1 MKIVDGLLY
10 SRSHEWVLVDGE
22 SARVGITD
30 HAQDALGQIVD
41 VQLPSIGDAVLAGK
55 AVAEVESSKSVSDI
69 GSPVSGTVVLV
80 NELLTDQPELIN
92 SDPFGAGWLYEV
104 QLSYDEMLEG
114 LMSADEYRALT
125 QQQLTHQSMKNVQE

>member
-41 VQLPSIGDAVLAGK
+41 VQLPSIGDAVVAGK

-80 NELLTDQPELIN
+80 NELLADRPELIN

-104 QLSYDEMLEG
+104 QLSYDEMLEA

-125 QQQLTHQSMKNVQE
+125 Q

>member
-41 VQLPSIGDAVLAGK
+41 VQLPSIGAAVVAGR

-80 NELLTDQPELIN
+80 NELLSYQPELIN

-104 QLSYDEMLEG
+104 QLSYNEMLEG
-114 LMSADEYRALT
+114 LMSADEYRTLT
-125 QQQLTHQSMKNVQE
+125 Q

>member
-1 MKIVDGLLY
+1 VKIVDGLLY

-41 VQLPSIGDAVLAGK
+41 VQLPSIGDAVVAGK

-69 GSPVSGTVVLV
+69 GSPVGGTVVLV
-80 NELLTDQPELIN
+80 NELLAEKPELIN

-104 QLSYDEMLEG
+104 QLSYNEMLEG

-125 QQQLTHQSMKNVQE
+125 Q

>member
-41 VQLPSIGDAVLAGK
+41 VQLPSIGDAVVAGK

-80 NELLTDQPELIN
+80 NELLADSPELIN

-104 QLSYDEMLEG
+104 QLSYNEMLEA
-114 LMSADEYRALT
+114 LMSADEYQKLT
-125 QQQLTHQSMKNVQE
+125 Q

>member
-41 VQLPSIGDAVLAGK
+41 VQLPSVGDAVVGGK

-80 NELLTDQPELIN
+80 NELLAAQPQLIN
-92 SDPFGAGWLYEV
+92 SDPFGAGWLYEI
-104 QLSYDEMLEG
+104 QLAYNEMLEG
-114 LMSADEYRALT
+114 LLSADEYRTLT
-125 QQQLTHQSMKNVQE
+125 Q

>member
-1 MKIVDGLLY
+1 MKIVEGLLY

-22 SARVGITD
+22 SARVGVTD

-41 VQLPSIGDAVLAGK
+41 VKLPSIGDAVVAGK

-80 NELLTDQPELIN
+80 NELLTDSPELIN

-104 QLSYDEMLEG
+104 QLSYNEMLEA
-114 LMSADEYRALT
+114 LMSADEYRKLT
-125 QQQLTHQSMKNVQE
+125 Q

>member
-1 MKIVDGLLY
+1 MKIIDGLLY

-41 VQLPSIGDAVLAGK
+41 VQLPSIGDTVVAGK

-80 NELLTDQPELIN
+80 NELLAGQPELIN
-92 SDPFGAGWLYEV
+92 SDPFGAGWIYEV
-104 QLSYDEMLEG
+104 QLAYNEMLDG
-114 LMSADEYRALT
+114 LMSVDEYRALT
-125 QQQLTHQSMKNVQE
+125 Q

>member
-41 VQLPSIGDAVLAGK
+41 VQLPSIGDAVVAGK

-80 NELLTDQPELIN
+80 NELLADRPELIN

-125 QQQLTHQSMKNVQE
+125 Q

>member
-1 MKIVDGLLY
+1 MKIIDGLLY

-41 VQLPSIGDAVLAGK
+41 VQLPSIGDTVVAGK
-55 AVAEVESSKSVSDI
+55 AVAEVESSKSVSNI

-80 NELLTDQPELIN
+80 NELLAGQPELIN

-104 QLSYDEMLEG
+104 QLAYNEMLDG
-114 LMSADEYRALT
+114 LMSVDEYRALT
-125 QQQLTHQSMKNVQE
+125 Q

>member
-41 VQLPSIGDAVLAGK
+41 VQLPSIGDAVVAGK

-69 GSPVSGTVVLV
+69 SSPVSGTVVLV
-80 NELLTDQPELIN
+80 NELLADQPELIN

-104 QLSYDEMLEG
+104 QLSYDEMLEA
-114 LMSADEYRALT
+114 LMSADAYRALT
-125 QQQLTHQSMKNVQE
+125 Q

>member
-1 MKIVDGLLY
+1 MKIVEGLLY

-22 SARVGITD
+22 SARVGVTD

-41 VQLPSIGDAVLAGK
+41 VQLPSIGDAVVAGK

-80 NELLTDQPELIN
+80 NELLTDSPELIN

-104 QLSYDEMLEG
+104 QLSYNEMLEA
-114 LMSADEYRALT
+114 LMSADEYRTLT
-125 QQQLTHQSMKNVQE
+125 Q

>member
-41 VQLPSIGDAVLAGK
+41 VQLPSVGDAVVGGK

-80 NELLTDQPELIN
+80 NELLTTQPQLIN
-92 SDPFGAGWLYEV
+92 SDPFGAGWLYEI
-104 QLSYDEMLEG
+104 QLAYNEMLEC
-114 LMSADEYRALT
+114 LMSADEYRTLT
-125 QQQLTHQSMKNVQE
+125 Q

>member
-1 MKIVDGLLY
+1 MKIIDGLLY

-30 HAQDALGQIVD
+30 HAHDALGQIVD
-41 VQLPSIGDAVLAGK
+41 VQLPSIGDTVVAGK

-80 NELLTDQPELIN
+80 NELLAGQPELIN

-104 QLSYDEMLEG
+104 QLAYNEMLDG
-114 LMSADEYRALT
+114 LMSVDEYRALT
-125 QQQLTHQSMKNVQE
+125 Q

>member
-1 MKIVDGLLY
+1 MKIVEGLLY

-41 VQLPSIGDAVLAGK
+41 VQLPSIGDAVVAGK

-80 NELLTDQPELIN
+80 NELLADRPELIN

-125 QQQLTHQSMKNVQE
+125 Q

>member
-41 VQLPSIGDAVLAGK
+41 VQLPSVGDAVVGGK

-80 NELLTDQPELIN
+80 NELLVDQPQLIN
-92 SDPFGAGWLYEV
+92 SDPFGAGWLYEI
-104 QLSYDEMLEG
+104 QLAYNEMLEG
-114 LMSADEYRALT
+114 LMSADEYRTLT
-125 QQQLTHQSMKNVQE
+125 Q

>member
-41 VQLPSIGDAVLAGK
+41 VQLPLIGDAVVAGK

-80 NELLTDQPELIN
+80 NELLADSPELIN

-104 QLSYDEMLEG
+104 QLSYNEMLEG
-114 LMSADEYRALT
+114 LMSADEYRTLT
-125 QQQLTHQSMKNVQE
+125 Q

>member
-10 SRSHEWVLVDGE
+10 SRSHEWILVDGE
-22 SARVGITD
+22 SARGGITD

-41 VQLPSIGDAVLAGK
+41 VQLPSVGDAVVGGK

-80 NELLTDQPELIN
+80 NELLAAQPQLIN
-92 SDPFGAGWLYEV
+92 SDPFGAGWLYEI
-104 QLSYDEMLEG
+104 QLAYNEMLEG
-114 LMSADEYRALT
+114 LLSADEYRTLT
-125 QQQLTHQSMKNVQE
+125 Q

>member
-10 SRSHEWVLVDGE
+10 SRTHEWVLVDGE

-41 VQLPSIGDAVLAGK
+41 VQLPSVGDAVVGGK

-80 NELLTDQPELIN
+80 NELLTDQPQLIN

-104 QLSYDEMLEG
+104 QLAYNEMLEG
-114 LMSADEYRALT
+114 LMSADEYRTLT
-125 QQQLTHQSMKNVQE
+125 Q

>member
-1 MKIVDGLLY
+1 MKIVEGLLY

-22 SARVGITD
+22 SARVGVTD

-41 VQLPSIGDAVLAGK
+41 VQLPSIGDAVVAGK

-80 NELLTDQPELIN
+80 NELLTDSPELIN

-104 QLSYDEMLEG
+104 QLSYNEMLEG
-114 LMSADEYRALT
+114 LMSADEYRTLT
-125 QQQLTHQSMKNVQE
+125 Q

>member
-1 MKIVDGLLY
+1 MKIVEGLLY
-10 SRSHEWVLVDGE
+10 SLSHEWVLVDGE
-22 SARVGITD
+22 SARVGVTD

-41 VQLPSIGDAVLAGK
+41 VQLPSIGDAVVAGK

-80 NELLTDQPELIN
+80 NELLTDSPELIN

-104 QLSYDEMLEG
+104 QLSYNEMLEA
-114 LMSADEYRALT
+114 LMSADEYRKLT
-125 QQQLTHQSMKNVQE
+125 Q

>member
-41 VQLPSIGDAVLAGK
+41 VQLPSVGDAVVGGK

-80 NELLTDQPELIN
+80 NELLTDEPQLIN

-104 QLSYDEMLEG
+104 QLAYNEMLEG
-114 LMSADEYRALT
+114 LMSADEYRTLT
-125 QQQLTHQSMKNVQE
+125 Q

>member
-41 VQLPSIGDAVLAGK
+41 VQLPSVGDAVVGGK

-80 NELLTDQPELIN
+80 NELLTDQPQLIN
-92 SDPFGAGWLYEV
+92 SDPFGAGWLYEI
-104 QLSYDEMLEG
+104 QLAYDEMLEG
-114 LMSADEYRALT
+114 LMSADEYRTLT
-125 QQQLTHQSMKNVQE
+125 Q

>member
-1 MKIVDGLLY
+1 VKIVDGLLY

-41 VQLPSIGDAVLAGK
+41 VQLPSIGGAVVAGK

-80 NELLTDQPELIN
+80 NELLADQPELIN

-125 QQQLTHQSMKNVQE
+125 Q

>member
-41 VQLPSIGDAVLAGK
+41 VQLPSIGGAVVAGK

-92 SDPFGAGWLYEV
+92 SDPCGAGWLYEV

-125 QQQLTHQSMKNVQE
+125 Q

>member
-41 VQLPSIGDAVLAGK
+41 VQLPLVGDAVVGGK

-80 NELLTDQPELIN
+80 NELLAAQPQLIN
-92 SDPFGAGWLYEV
+92 SDPFGAGWLYEI
-104 QLSYDEMLEG
+104 QLAYNEMLEG
-114 LMSADEYRALT
+114 LMSADEYRTLT
-125 QQQLTHQSMKNVQE
+125 Q

>member
-1 MKIVDGLLY
+1 VKIIDGLLY

-41 VQLPSIGDAVLAGK
+41 VQLPSIGDTVVAGK

-80 NELLTDQPELIN
+80 NELLAGQPELIN

-104 QLSYDEMLEG
+104 QLAYNEMLDG
-114 LMSADEYRALT
+114 LMSVDEYRALT
-125 QQQLTHQSMKNVQE
+125 Q

>member
-1 MKIVDGLLY
+1 VKIVDGLLY

-41 VQLPSIGDAVLAGK
+41 VQLPSIGDAVVAGK

-80 NELLTDQPELIN
+80 NELLVDQPELIN

-125 QQQLTHQSMKNVQE
+125 Q

>member
-1 MKIVDGLLY
+1 VKIVDGLLY

-41 VQLPSIGDAVLAGK
+41 VQLPSIGAAVVAGR

-80 NELLTDQPELIN
+80 NELLSYQPELIN

-104 QLSYDEMLEG
+104 QLSYNEMLEG
-114 LMSADEYRALT
+114 LMSADEYRTLT
-125 QQQLTHQSMKNVQE
+125 Q

>member
-1 MKIVDGLLY
+1 MKIVEGLLY

-22 SARVGITD
+22 SARVGVTD

-41 VQLPSIGDAVLAGK
+41 VQLPLIGDAVVAGK

-80 NELLTDQPELIN
+80 NELLTDSPELIN

-104 QLSYDEMLEG
+104 QLSYNEMLEG
-114 LMSADEYRALT
+114 LMSADEYRT
-125 QQQLTHQSMKNVQE
+125 LTH

>member
-41 VQLPSIGDAVLAGK
+41 VQLPSFGDAVIAGK

-80 NELLTDQPELIN
+80 NELLADQPGLIN

-125 QQQLTHQSMKNVQE
+125 Q

>member
-41 VQLPSIGDAVLAGK
+41 VQLPLIGDAVVAGK

-80 NELLTDQPELIN
+80 NELLAGQPELIN

-104 QLSYDEMLEG
+104 QLSYNEMLEG
-114 LMSADEYRALT
+114 LMSADEYRTLT
-125 QQQLTHQSMKNVQE
+125 Q

>member
-1 MKIVDGLLY
+1 MKIVEGHLY

-22 SARVGITD
+22 SARVGVTD

-41 VQLPSIGDAVLAGK
+41 VQLPSIGDAVVAGK

-80 NELLTDQPELIN
+80 NELLTDSPELIN

-104 QLSYDEMLEG
+104 QLSYNEMLEA
-114 LMSADEYRALT
+114 LMSADEYRKLT
-125 QQQLTHQSMKNVQE
+125 Q

>member
-41 VQLPSIGDAVLAGK
+41 VQLPSIGDAVVAGK

-80 NELLTDQPELIN
+80 NELLVDQPELIN
-92 SDPFGAGWLYEV
+92 LDPFGAGWLYEV

-125 QQQLTHQSMKNVQE
+125 Q

>member
-1 MKIVDGLLY
+1 VKIVDGLLY

-41 VQLPSIGDAVLAGK
+41 VQLPSIGDAVVAGK

-80 NELLTDQPELIN
+80 NELLVDQPELIN

-125 QQQLTHQSMKNVQE
+125 E

>member
-1 MKIVDGLLY
+1 MKIVEGLLY

-22 SARVGITD
+22 SARVGVTD

-41 VQLPSIGDAVLAGK
+41 VQLPSIGDAVVAGK

-80 NELLTDQPELIN
+80 NELLTDSPELIN

-104 QLSYDEMLEG
+104 QLSYNEMLEG
-114 LMSADEYRALT
+114 LMSADEYRT
-125 QQQLTHQSMKNVQE
+125 LTH

>member
-1 MKIVDGLLY
+1 
-10 SRSHEWVLVDGE
+10 
-22 SARVGITD
+22 
-30 HAQDALGQIVD
+30 
-41 VQLPSIGDAVLAGK
+41 
-55 AVAEVESSKSVSDI
+55 VSDI

-125 QQQLTHQSMKNVQE
+125 Q

>member
-41 VQLPSIGDAVLAGK
+41 VQLPLIGDAVIAGK

-80 NELLTDQPELIN
+80 NELLAEQPELIN

-125 QQQLTHQSMKNVQE
+125 Q

>member
-41 VQLPSIGDAVLAGK
+41 VQLPSVGDAVVGGK

-80 NELLTDQPELIN
+80 NELLTAQPQLIN

-104 QLSYDEMLEG
+104 QLAYNEMLEG
-114 LMSADEYRALT
+114 LMSADEYRTLT
-125 QQQLTHQSMKNVQE
+125 Q

>member
-41 VQLPSIGDAVLAGK
+41 VQLPSIGAAVIAGK

-114 LMSADEYRALT
+114 LMSADEYRTLT
-125 QQQLTHQSMKNVQE
+125 Q

>member
-1 MKIVDGLLY
+1 MKIVEGLLY

-41 VQLPSIGDAVLAGK
+41 VQLPSIGDAVVAGK

-80 NELLTDQPELIN
+80 NELLTDSPELIN

-104 QLSYDEMLEG
+104 QLSYNEMLEG
-114 LMSADEYRALT
+114 LMSADEYQTLT
-125 QQQLTHQSMKNVQE
+125 Q